1 MKNIDIKTKTVHT
14 DGAARFFTI
23 LPKETHI
30 DFLRIRKIMGIISAV
45 LALVGL
51 AAFVMIWLGQAKLG
65 LEFTGGTAL
74 TLELSPP
81 VAIDAARAALAK
93 GGFGDAQL
101 QDIRGTN
108 QLTIRT
114 KTVKGAEEEEAQ
126 NQLLKLFHTEFPDR
140 TINIVSADF
149 ISATVG
155 RELRDKAVWAAL
167 FATLGL
173 LVYIA
178 FRFDFKFGVAAA
190 ITTLHDILL
199 VLGIVWL
206 SGMEITLLV
215 ITALLTIAGYSLTD
229 TVVIFDRI
237 RENLRKHQRE
247 PLMKILNDSLN
258 QVLSRT
264 LLTSLTTLLAVVAL
278 FILGGPVLRDFSLTL
293 IWGVIIGTYSSVY
306 IASPLLLLGRRGGL
320 TAQVKRQ

>member
-1 MKNIDIKTKTVHT
+1 MKNTEIKTKTMNT
-14 DGAARFFTI
+14 DGAVRFFTI
-23 LPKETHI
+23 LPKETRI
-30 DFLRIRKIMGIISAV
+30 DFLRIRKIMGITSAV
-45 LALVGL
+45 LSLVGL
-51 AAFVMIWLGQAKLG
+51 AAFAMIWLGQAKLG

-108 QLTIRT
+108 QLAIRT
-114 KTVKGAEEEEAQ
+114 KTVKGEEEEAQ
-126 NQLLKLFHTEFPDR
+126 NQLLQLFHAEFPDR
-140 TINIVSADF
+140 KISIISADF

-190 ITTLHDILL
+190 IATLHDILL

-206 SGMEITLLV
+206 SGMEISLLLV
-215 ITALLTIAGYSLTD
+215 TALLTIAGYSLTD

-237 RENLRKHQRE
+237 RENLRKHQRD
-247 PLMKILNDSLN
+247 PLIKIINDSIN

-278 FILGGPVLRDFSLTL
+278 YILGGPVLRDFSMTL
-293 IWGVIIGTYSSVY
+293 IWGVIIGTYSSIY

-320 TAQVKRQ
+320 TAQVKQ

>member
-1 MKNIDIKTKTVHT
+1 MKETLKTKTLST
-14 DGAARFFTI
+14 DGMARFFTI

-30 DFLRIRKIMGIISAV
+30 DFLRLRKVMATISAI
-45 LALVGL
+45 LSLIGL
-51 AAFVMIWLGQAKLG
+51 IAFAMIWLGQAKLG

-74 TLELSPP
+74 TVELNPP

-108 QLTIRT
+108 QLAIRT
-114 KTVKGAEEEEAQ
+114 KTVRDTEEEAQ
-126 NQLLKLFHTEFPDR
+126 EQLLQLLRREFPDR
-140 TINIVSADF
+140 TIALIGSDF

-155 RELRDKAVWAAL
+155 RELRDKAIWAAL
-167 FATLGL
+167 FTTLGL
-173 LVYIA
+173 LAYIA
-178 FRFDFKFGVAAA
+178 FRFDFKFGVATA
-190 ITTLHDILL
+190 ITVFHDILV

-206 SGMEITLLV
+206 MGMEITLLV
-215 ITALLTIAGYSLTD
+215 ITALLTLAGYSLTD

-247 PLMKILNDSLN
+247 PLMKIINDSIN

-264 LLTSLTTLLAVVAL
+264 LMTSLTTLLAVAVLYL
-278 FILGGPVLRDFSLTL
+278 FGGPVLRDFSFVL
-293 IWGVIIGTYSSVY
+293 ILGVIFGTYSSIY
-306 IASPLLLLGRRGGL
+306 ISCPLLLLGRRRGL
-320 TAQVKRQ
+320 TAQVKQ